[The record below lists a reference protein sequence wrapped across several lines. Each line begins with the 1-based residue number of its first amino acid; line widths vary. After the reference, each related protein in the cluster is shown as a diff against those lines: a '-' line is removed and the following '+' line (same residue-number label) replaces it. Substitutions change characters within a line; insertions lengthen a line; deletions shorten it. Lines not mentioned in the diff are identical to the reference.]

1 MKIPTIQTATL
12 AAALVIPA
20 AESALAADAAEFEQ
34 LKQQLEAH
42 IEAQT
47 GAIKASYEARI
58 KKLEQR
64 IETLEDDNARLKHG
78 APAAAATSPAVPS
91 SSEVA
96 SMQKRI
102 TRLEAATGKPSPQVI
117 EVAERTEANAE
128 AIAAMQS
135 RLKAST
141 TETRDIYRNADE
153 PFDMAK
159 IYDLPRPLEFHGYF
173 RSGFGMNGDGGKMEA
188 FKAPGAGAKYRLGN
202 EAETYGEIGLT
213 HNWLREDNP
222 LESPYVRS
230 TVMLSYSTGN
240 NGSYESLNNQAQGN
254 DFALRQAYI
263 EAGNVFEENPDI
275 RLWAGQRYYRRHDI
289 HINDFY
295 YLDLSGYGGGF
306 EDLPVGDVG
315 KLAVA
320 WIGGSVDDYT
330 TDDGDMA
337 KSSIDMRLYD
347 VDAPGGKMTFW
358 LNYAHAGGGELRN
371 VFAPDGSPVSVDSA
385 SGWAAGLIHR
395 TGEEALFGGYNEFS
409 IQYGEGAAYNFAST
423 LDASGPSL
431 EDASRF
437 RVTDHFTI
445 QPSPRFA
452 MQAVG
457 VYQDTK
463 YGGPNSRET
472 WISAGIRPVYF
483 FSDRFSLA
491 LEAGMDWADSEP
503 MGTDGHLWK
512 ITLAPQVSRGGK
524 FFSRPVIRPFV
535 TYAKWS
541 DDFKGLV
548 GGIPYEN
555 ATDGWSY
562 GIQAEAWW

>member
-1 MKIPTIQTATL
+1 MRSCSLPIAFTASLLSLPAAAQTA
-12 AAALVIPA
+12 A
-20 AESALAADAAEFEQ
+20 SGAEFEQ

-47 GAIKASYEARI
+47 SAIKASYEARI

-64 IETLEDDNARLKHG
+64 IETLEDDNTRLKRGTPAPSG
-78 APAAAATSPAVPS
+78 ATPAAASG
-91 SSEVA
+91 SEMA
-96 SMQKRI
+96 AMQKRI
-102 TRLEAATGKPSPQVI
+102 TRLEAASGTPSAQAV
-117 EVAERTEANAE
+117 EAVERSEANAE
-128 AIAAMQS
+128 AIASLQS
-135 RLKAST
+135 RLKTSV

-230 TVMLSYSTGN
+230 TVMLSYSTGDN
-240 NGSYESLNNQAQGN
+240 ASYDSLNNQAQGN

-275 RLWAGQRYYRRHDI
+275 RFWAGQRYYRRHDI

-295 YLDLSGYGGGF
+295 YLDMSGYGGGV
-306 EDLPVGDVG
+306 EDVPVGDVG

-347 VDAPGGKMTFW
+347 VGALGGKLTFW

-371 VFAPDGSPVSVDSA
+371 VFNPDGSPVNVDSA

-395 TGEEALFGGYNEFS
+395 TPEDKFLGGYNEFS
-409 IQYGEGAAYNFAST
+409 VQYGEGAAYNFAST
-423 LDASGPSL
+423 IDASGPSL

-445 QPSPRFA
+445 QPSPNFA
-452 MQAVG
+452 MQTVG

-463 YGGPNSRET
+463 YGGPNSREQ

-483 FSDRFSLA
+483 FNDRFSLA
-491 LEAGMDWADSEP
+491 LEAGVDWADSEP

-512 ITLAPQVSRGGK
+512 VTLAPQVSRGGK
-524 FFSRPVIRPFV
+524 FFSRPVIRPFI

-548 GGIPYEN
+548 GGTPYEN